1 MSFFLHFNLGRPLAD
16 QTSFKQMIKKVTKKL
31 LNRIL
36 NVIIDYRIDQSKN
49 LNNEKIENGEAI
61 S

>member
-1 MSFFLHFNLGRPLAD
+1 MF
-16 QTSFKQMIKKVTKKL
+16 TQMIKKVSKKL

-49 LNNEKIENGEAI
+49 LYNEKIENGEAI